1 MAVSAKELE
10 MIRAD
15 ITVGSLCMQEKT
27 SPVMTNMAAYHF
39 SQAIEKSVKATLNEA
54 IKSGKIEKDEEL
66 REMMHTHNLGYLMIK
81 AESAYPNF
89 IQENLFIANN
99 SRTIEKLNGLRY
111 GEKSIPKADTFVLMK
126 NAKQLFYNLEN
137 EYMRELGVDKTA
149 IAEKAKEEMREL
161 GRIYLNDEHSRW
173 KKDKPDHNHSQ
184 KNHQHNKYA
193 QKESGHKYTKNKRPV
208 EIDLD

>member
-1 MAVSAKELE
+1 MAVSAKDLE
-10 MIRAD
+10 VIRAD
-15 ITVGSLCMQEKT
+15 ITVGSLCMQEKDKQ
-27 SPVMTNMAAYHF
+27 VMTNMAAYHF
-39 SQAIEKSVKATLNEA
+39 SQAIEKSIKATLNEA
-54 IKSGKIEKDEEL
+54 IKAGKIEKDEEL

-111 GEKSIPKADTFVLMK
+111 SEKSIPKSDAFVLMK
-126 NAKQLFYNLEN
+126 NAKQLFYSLEN

-161 GRIYLNDEHSRW
+161 GKIHLNDEHSKW
-173 KKDKPDHNHSQ
+173 KKDKPEHNRSQ
-184 KNHQHNKYA
+184 KNYQHNKHT
-193 QKESGHKYTKNKRPV
+193 QKESGHKYMQNKEPV

>member
-1 MAVSAKELE
+1 
-10 MIRAD
+10 
-15 ITVGSLCMQEKT
+15 
-27 SPVMTNMAAYHF
+27 
-39 SQAIEKSVKATLNEA
+39 
-54 IKSGKIEKDEEL
+54 
-66 REMMHTHNLGYLMIK
+66 
-81 AESAYPNF
+81 
-89 IQENLFIANN
+89 
-99 SRTIEKLNGLRY
+99 
-111 GEKSIPKADTFVLMK
+111 
-126 NAKQLFYNLEN
+126 
-137 EYMRELGVDKTA
+137 MRELGVDKTA